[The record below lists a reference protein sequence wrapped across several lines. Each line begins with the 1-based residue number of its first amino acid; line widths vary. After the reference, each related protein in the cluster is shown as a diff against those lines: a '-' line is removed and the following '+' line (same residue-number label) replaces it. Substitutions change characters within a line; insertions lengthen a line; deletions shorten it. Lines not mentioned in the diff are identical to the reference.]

1 MLHRFTAKTFAI
13 AVYIALL
20 AFTAFPHL
28 AAPVVVAQAQT
39 APKKLVVVLNSYNQ
53 GYKWTDD
60 IVNGIRTAMAPMQ
73 AQIEFQ
79 FEYMDTKRIFDEEYV
94 KRLYTIYQYKYSK
107 RAPDLILSSDDDAFN
122 FLVKYRDELFPGSPV
137 VFCGVNYFTTE
148 ALKGQRGFTGVN
160 EEADVR
166 STIELALKLHP
177 DTRQIVIVNDMT
189 TTGVKMHERIAKI
202 IVDFEPKVKF
212 QFIEDATMQEV
223 QAAVSKLPGNSLVFY
238 TLFFRDKAG
247 VFYAYDDSI
256 KLVSEASSVPV
267 YGTWDFSMGNG
278 IVGGKLISGKDQGET
293 AGQLGLRILRG
304 EPVDSISVVQESPN
318 RYVFDYQ
325 QLNRF
330 DIAES
335 QLPAGSTVFNKPLS
349 FYSQYW
355 GWIWGSGLVVLFLAA
370 AVFTF
375 MRRNKKLEKA
385 ESVILSH
392 NDELQALRASLEARN
407 RSLEETI
414 QRYKQ
419 YTAEIG
425 KGNLTAQLEIG
436 EPGQDNGADPLVEF
450 GVDLTRMVAG
460 LHNMIIHV
468 REAASALNSTS
479 AEILATTTQQASGAS
494 EQSAA
499 ISQTTT
505 TVDEV
510 RAISEQSVLRSQ
522 EVVGNAQR
530 TVTTSRA
537 GQQSV
542 EATIESMNT
551 IKKLVE
557 DIAQNILSLSEQSQ
571 QIGQIIATVSD
582 IASQSNMLALNA
594 AVEAARAG
602 EHGKGFGVVAAEVRN
617 LAEQSRQ
624 ATQQIKEILSDIQ
637 KATNTTVIATEEGIK
652 GVDAGLNLAV
662 QTHKAI
668 DDLAEMIDQS
678 AQAATQVAAGG
689 QQQATGID
697 QVASAMRSINLA
709 TMQSLSSTRQAEQAA
724 RDLSELAAR
733 LNETIAQYR
742 I

>member
-1 MLHRFTAKTFAI
+1 MSHRFPVKAFILAIFITLLTFSL
-13 AVYIALL
+13 VPSLSM
-20 AFTAFPHL
+20 PV
-28 AAPVVVAQAQT
+28 AAAQAQ
-39 APKKLVVVLNSYNQ
+39 ANPKKLVVVLNSYNQ

-60 IVNGIRTAMAPMQ
+60 IVSGIRSAMLPMQ
-73 AQIEFQ
+73 AQTEFQ

-94 KRLYTIYQYKYSK
+94 KRLYTLYQYKYSK
-107 RAPDLILSSDDDAFN
+107 HTPDLIISTDDDAFN
-122 FLVKYRDELFPGSPV
+122 FLVNYRDELFPGTPV
-137 VFCGVNYFTTE
+137 IFSGVNYFTTS
-148 ALKGQRGFTGVN
+148 ALKGKRGFTGVN

-177 DTRQIVIVNDMT
+177 DTRQVVIVNDMT

-212 QFIEDATMQEV
+212 QFLEDATMQEV
-223 QAAVSKLPGNSLVFY
+223 QAAVSKLPGDSLVFY

-247 VFYAYDDSI
+247 VFYTYDDSI
-256 KLVSEASSVPV
+256 KLISEASSVPV

-278 IVGGKLISGKDQGET
+278 IVGGKLVSGKDQGET

-304 EPVDSISVVQESPN
+304 EPVDSISIVQESPN

-325 QLNRF
+325 QLKRF
-330 DIAES
+330 DIAEA
-335 QLPAGSTVFNKPLS
+335 QLPAGSTVMNKPLS

-355 GWIWGSGLVVLFLAA
+355 GWIWGSGLMLLFLAGVA
-370 AVFTF
+370 ITY

-385 ESVILSH
+385 ESVIHSH
-392 NDELQALRASLEARN
+392 IDELQALHASLETRN

-414 QRYKQ
+414 QRYKE
-419 YTAEIG
+419 YTTEIG
-425 KGNLTAQLEIG
+425 KGNLTAQLAISEHK
-436 EPGQDNGADPLVEF
+436 QDNGADPLAEF

-460 LHNMIIHV
+460 LHDMIIHI

-499 ISQTTT
+499 ITQTTT
-505 TVDEV
+505 TVDQV

-542 EATIESMNT
+542 EATIDSMST

-557 DIAQNILSLSEQSQ
+557 DIAQNILALSVQSQ

-582 IASQSNMLALNA
+582 IAAQSNMLALNA

-617 LAEQSRQ
+617 LAEQSRL

-637 KATNTTVIATEEGIK
+637 KATNATVMATEEGIK
-652 GVDAGLNLAV
+652 GVDAGMNLAA
-662 QTHKAI
+662 QARESIKE
-668 DDLAEMIDQS
+668 LAEMIDQS
-678 AQAATQVAAGG
+678 AQAAMQVAAGG

-709 TMQSLSSTRQAEQAA
+709 TMQSLASTRQAEQAA
-724 RDLSELAAR
+724 RDLSELAAQ